1 MPRINAAYL
10 PTRGLR
16 FRFGYGISAKM
27 PGLLYLYPDPGY
39 LDMQNISATIDGTP
53 YVVYTTRVY
62 DLTNKQLKPMKNRKF
77 EAGADVTLHNGM
89 RFSVTAFHERVN
101 DGFGTLT
108 DEWIAPTVARWAS
121 SAVSVEDGKLAYDPQ
136 NPTSIDTVL
145 HRIDRPGNCR
155 RSVSRGIEYD
165 FELGRIEATGT
176 SFYLNG
182 SYIVTRNNSSNK
194 IYNTPVGST
203 TIEQK
208 TMVVYPEGSSTSV
221 DRRYST
227 ALRIVQH
234 IPSIRFVVSATV
246 QAIFYEYNRTINI
259 PEIPVGYVTVDRNH
273 PGATVYVPF
282 TAAQLADPEAR
293 FEGFMVKDQIYKS
306 QISNLPETWPPL
318 WSVNL
323 RVTKE
328 VGNGLGFSFYVNNVF
343 FKQPWHKSSISTT
356 LVERNSNL
364 FSYGFEIN
372 ASF

>member
-1 MPRINAAYL
+1 
-10 PTRGLR
+10 
-16 FRFGYGISAKM
+16 
-27 PGLLYLYPDPGY
+27 
-39 LDMQNISATIDGTP
+39 
-53 YVVYTTRVY
+53 
-62 DLTNKQLKPMKNRKF
+62 
-77 EAGADVTLHNGM
+77 
-89 RFSVTAFHERVN
+89 
-101 DGFGTLT
+101 
-108 DEWIAPTVARWAS
+108 
-121 SAVSVEDGKLAYDPQ
+121 
-136 NPTSIDTVL
+136 
-145 HRIDRPGNCR
+145 
-155 RSVSRGIEYD
+155 
-165 FELGRIEATGT
+165 
-176 SFYLNG
+176 
-182 SYIVTRNNSSNK
+182 
-194 IYNTPVGST
+194 
-203 TIEQK
+203 
-208 TMVVYPEGSSTSV
+208 MVVYPEGSSTSV

-259 PEIPVGYVTVDRNH
+259 PEVPVGYVTVDRNH